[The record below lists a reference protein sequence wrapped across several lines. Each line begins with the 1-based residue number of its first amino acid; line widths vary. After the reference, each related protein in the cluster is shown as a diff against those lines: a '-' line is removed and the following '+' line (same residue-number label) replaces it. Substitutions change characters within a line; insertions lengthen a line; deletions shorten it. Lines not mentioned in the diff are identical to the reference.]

1 MLFRSPKNL
10 EVGPNASKIFSMAE
24 KVGEGGYY
32 PGIPEQLCGQAI
44 LKAMG
49 LQSWPQGAQR

>member
-1 MLFRSPKNL
+1 
-10 EVGPNASKIFSMAE
+10 MAE